1 LVNWVRASIPGQ
13 LFLTLVG
20 KRFSMAASWSATQEP
35 LPTAG
40 TLKFVLSRNGQ
51 GATYAEVTVAWQ
63 HDEDF
68 RKWFNQLLADCPYQ
82 SFRWETPAVSTN
94 NFDRP
99 FEFVVIDSPN
109 LAPRPDRNAFAE
121 HFYLAG
127 EEESVVTF
135 ANLGRNALLVVPC
148 PLVADQH
155 YPHLGAFVR
164 GAPAAQRDRLWQC
177 AGEALAKRLSDRP
190 VWLSTAG
197 AGVSW
202 LHVRLDN
209 SPKYYLYMRYRNA

>member
-1 LVNWVRASIPGQ
+1 
-13 LFLTLVG
+13 
-20 KRFSMAASWSATQEP
+20 MAASWSAMQET
-35 LPTAG
+35 LPTERA
-40 TLKFVLSRNGQ
+40 LKFVLYRNRQ
-51 GATYAEVTVAWQ
+51 AASYAEITAAWQ
-63 HDEDF
+63 MQEDF
-68 RKWFNQLLADCPYQ
+68 RSWFNQLLADVPYQ
-82 SFRWETPAVSTN
+82 SFRWETPAVSTG

-99 FEFVVIDSPN
+99 FEFVVIDSPH

-127 EEESVVTF
+127 EKESVVTF

-177 AGEALAKRLSDRP
+177 VGEVLAERLSDRP

-202 LHVRLDN
+202 LHVRLDD
-209 SPKYYLYMRYRNA
+209 SPKYYHYTPYRNG